1 MAKSRMVT
9 VVLQAM
15 LPANVTAAEFRSYVR
30 TEVKTALTREHAE
43 EPLHYLDRNS
53 VRVMALCSA
62 SPCKQLVDAAES
74 LVSMQCFTPRAAE
87 FSRAAAAAV
96 QAVKKAP

>member
-1 MAKSRMVT
+1 MKTRMVT

-30 TEVKTALTREHAE
+30 TEVKAALTREHAE

-53 VRVMALCSA
+53 VRVMALSST
-62 SPCKQLVDAAES
+62 SPCKQLVDATES
-74 LVSMQCFTPRAAE
+74 LISMLFAPRAAE